1 MKKYTEIHPDGKR
14 AYQFVADTAYVRESG
29 TKGEHKA
36 AEYILKEAEQIA
48 ALPEKGAYIQAPRLE
63 FFQCPDFQ
71 EKKAELVICQPYEK
85 SYPVRAYLNGACTLE
100 EGITAPFLYVGKG
113 DDISLSQAKGAIVLV
128 CDPIRENMINKI
140 KEAGAA
146 GFITVCGTPLDKGE
160 DRIPQQYRRKASDLP
175 GVSIHYLDAVE
186 ILEKGA
192 VVCKLKVQQNEI
204 SRNSANVAVRI
215 LGTDRPQEIVTV
227 TAHYDSVPEG
237 PGAYDNMS
245 GSAIV
250 MEAFHYFAEHRPA
263 RTVDFIWFGS
273 EEKGL
278 VGSQN
283 YVKNHQAE
291 MADHVFNLNVDLAG
305 QLLGGNVLGVTA
317 DPTVCMALKELM
329 EENQLGVII
338 KNQVWASDSNTFA
351 WKGVPALT
359 LNRDGFGM
367 HTRHDTVE
375 YISPWALA
383 EGARMLCTAA
393 AWVANEPALS
403 FEKQIPKDMQG
414 ELERY
419 FGGGL

>member
-1 MKKYTEIHPDGKR
+1 MMKKYTEIYPDGQR

-36 AEYILKEAEQIA
+36 AEYILKTVEQVAAMPGKAE
-48 ALPEKGAYIQAPRLE
+48 YIQTPRIE
-63 FFQCPDFQ
+63 IFQCPDFQ
-71 EKKAELVICQPYEK
+71 QKKAELVICQPYKK

-100 EGITAPFLYVGKG
+100 EGITAPFFFVGKG
-113 DDISLSQAKGAIVLV
+113 DDISLSQAKGAVVMV
-128 CDPIRENMINKI
+128 CDPVREAMIDKI
-140 KEAGAA
+140 KAA
-146 GFITVCGTPLDKGE
+146 GILGFVTVCGTPLDKGE

-175 GVSIHYLDAVE
+175 GASIHYLDALEIVE
-186 ILEKGA
+186 KEASLCRLNIRQG
-192 VVCKLKVQQNEI
+192 EI
-204 SRNSANVAVRI
+204 SRKSANVAVRI
-215 LGTDRPQEIVTV
+215 LGKKYPEEIVTV

-245 GSAIV
+245 GGAIV

-263 RTVDFIWFGS
+263 RTMEFIWFGS

-278 VGSQN
+278 VGSRN
-283 YVKNHQAE
+283 YVKSHEAE
-291 MADHVFNLNVDLAG
+291 MKNHVFNLNVDLAG

-317 DPTVCMALKELM
+317 DPSVCTELKALM
-329 EENQLGVII
+329 EENRLGVTI

-375 YISPWALA
+375 YISPRGLE
-383 EGARMLCTAA
+383 EGSKTLCTAA
-393 AWVANEPALS
+393 AWAANEPHFSVLR
-403 FEKQIPKDMQG
+403 EIPEEMQR
-414 ELERY
+414 ELEKY
-419 FGGGL
+419 FA

>member
-1 MKKYTEIHPDGKR
+1 MMKKYTEIYPDGQR

-36 AEYILKEAEQIA
+36 AEYILKTAEQVA
-48 ALPEKGAYIQAPRLE
+48 AMPGKAEYIQTPRME
-63 FFQCPDFQ
+63 IFQCPDFQ
-71 EKKAELVICQPYEK
+71 QKKAELVICQPYEK

-100 EGITAPFLYVGKG
+100 EGITAPFFFVGKG
-113 DDISLSQAKGAIVLV
+113 DDISLSQAKGAVVMV
-128 CDPIRENMINKI
+128 CDPIREAMIDKI
-140 KEAGAA
+140 KAA
-146 GFITVCGTPLDKGE
+146 GILGFVTVCGTPLDKGE

-175 GVSIHYLDAVE
+175 GASIHYLDALEIVE
-186 ILEKGA
+186 KEASLCRLNIR
-192 VVCKLKVQQNEI
+192 QSEI
-204 SRNSANVAVRI
+204 SRKSANVAVRI
-215 LGTDRPQEIVTV
+215 LGKEYPEEIVTV

-245 GSAIV
+245 GGAIV

-263 RTVDFIWFGS
+263 RTMEFIWFGS

-278 VGSQN
+278 VGSRN
-283 YVKNHQAE
+283 YVKSHEAE
-291 MADHVFNLNVDLAG
+291 MRNHVFNLNVDLAG

-317 DPTVCMALKELM
+317 DPSVCTELKALM
-329 EENQLGVII
+329 EENRLGVTI

-375 YISPWALA
+375 YISPRGLE
-383 EGARMLCTAA
+383 EGSKTLCTAA
-393 AWVANEPALS
+393 AWAANEPHFS
-403 FEKQIPKDMQG
+403 FLREIPEEMQR
-414 ELERY
+414 ELEKY
-419 FGGGL
+419 FA